1 MSGHTVS
8 RSVYYLIFISLIVL
22 TAITVY
28 VAFLDLGPFSDVIA
42 LGIAVTKATL
52 VVLFFMHVKY
62 SNKLVW
68 AFVSSS
74 ILFLIILLA
83 FTMSDFITRGPFPK
97 TGGW

>member
-1 MSGHTVS
+1 MSGHAVP
-8 RSVYYLIFISLIVL
+8 RSVYYLIFIALIVL
-22 TAITVY
+22 TSVTVW
-28 VAFLDLGPFSDVIA
+28 VAFMDLGPFNDVVA
-42 LGIAVTKATL
+42 LTIAVTKATL

-74 ILFLIILLA
+74 VLFLIILLA
-83 FTMSDFITRGPFPK
+83 LTMSDFITRGTFPK